1 MDLDT
6 AELVGLVQ
14 SVLDRKD
21 DRAARLGELIASGV
35 TAEKLTA
42 FFAGENE
49 LRTSHQTA

>member
-1 MDLDT
+1 MDSDI
-6 AELVGLVQ
+6 AGLVGLVQ

-21 DRAARLGELIASGV
+21 DRAAQLETLIASGL

-42 FFAGENE
+42 FFAVENE